1 MSDGETPKVSR
12 SKNPKS
18 LIDNLSEV
26 QANSDSIEVQ
36 KLTKAKAQEKKAMAK
51 RLEKAIDRRDLS
63 KDKLLRI
70 REGIKE
76 PGKSI
81 HWLNLQLENLRRCY
95 EELEK
100 SFLEICDVVPRDQ
113 REEFKVDNIQSE
125 EIYDQ
130 LYVSIQSQIAEW
142 KAKEES
148 SKLNAMA
155 PAFNPPHQPAVVNS
169 MPHLHVPLP
178 TFDGNLENWYSFK
191 CMFQTIMSRY
201 PNESPAI
208 KLYHLKNALVGN
220 AAGKIDQDIIN
231 NNDYSA
237 AWKMLQDEYEDER
250 LIIDTHI
257 DALLSLPKMTTESG
271 DELRKLIDTC
281 TKHVDALKNRELPVE
296 GLAEMILVNVI
307 AKRLDKDTRKLW
319 ESQLSQ
325 EELPS
330 YIEMI
335 DYLRERIRILQK
347 MTGYA
352 VQRAVS
358 TTKQRSKPE
367 QKMMQARNFV
377 QTKELCHCCN
387 GDHLIYKCGQFKE
400 LSISNRYAKVK
411 QAGLCFNCLRRGHRT
426 VDCNSDKSCK
436 SCKRKHHSLLHEE
449 KPSTTKKPD
458 SDQVVAPEEHQEVA
472 VQAGSVNYATS
483 LMVKQQ
489 VLLSTAEVIVSGS
502 GNKTV
507 PCRALLDSGSDS
519 NLISETLARQL
530 NLVMDNIN
538 LPISGLNN
546 AETRVKY
553 KLRTK
558 ISSRV
563 NSFNAILEFLVVP
576 KITTNLPMMKVDIRS
591 WCIPPNAALADPSF
605 HEPQEIQM
613 IIGAELFFALVK
625 NGRVKLGDGN
635 PMLVETD
642 LGWIVSGPV
651 KTHSPRHPRANCQL
665 NICEEQI
672 NHTLVKFWELESVQE
687 ASPLTSKEQA
697 IEKHFEQTHF
707 RDDTGRYTVRLPFNK
722 NKGQLGD
729 SLETARSR
737 FNRLL
742 RSFTN
747 ETKHAR
753 YTEFM
758 TEYQTLG
765 HMVEVFDEPDHCYF
779 LPHHAVYKESSTTT
793 KIRVVFD
800 ASAKTSS
807 GVSLNDVLGVG
818 PTVLITILLRFCCY
832 PVVLTADIPK
842 MYRQVQIHEDDR
854 KYQRILWLNSK
865 NEIGVFELATVT
877 YGCASAPF
885 LATRALMQLAKDE
898 ALELPVGAR
907 VIEENSY
914 IDDFLTGG
922 NTNDEVIEIYKQL
935 AEILRRGGF
944 GVHKFCSNSEIV
956 RNHIPIELQETQA
969 NFEDADINNAGSHLE
984 STRLLPIQCG
994 SSRRAGAYKN
1004 ECSFGNWSSFR
1015 PMRLSW
1021 SGNNDGEDVDAG
1033 FMATEIRMG

>member
-1 MSDGETPKVSR
+1 MP
-12 SKNPKS
+12 
-18 LIDNLSEV
+18 L
-26 QANSDSIEVQ
+26 
-36 KLTKAKAQEKKAMAK
+36 KAMEISTADSMDP
-51 RLEKAIDRRDLS
+51 RRKAIDRRDLS

-76 PGKSI
+76 SGKSI

-155 PAFNPPHQPAVVNS
+155 PAFNPPHQPVVDNS
-169 MPHLHVPLP
+169 IPHLHDPLP

-201 PNESPAI
+201 PNESPAT

-220 AAGKIDQDIIN
+220 AAGKVDQDIIN

-237 AWKMLQDEYEDER
+237 AWKMLQDEYEDEQF
-250 LIIDTHI
+250 IIDTHI

-271 DELRKLIDTC
+271 EELRKLIDTC
-281 TKHVDALKNRELPVE
+281 TKHVDALKNRELPVD

-325 EELPS
+325 EELPT
-330 YIEMI
+330 YTEMI
-335 DYLRERIRILQK
+335 DYLRERVRILQK

-352 VQRAVS
+352 ERRGVS
-358 TTKQRSKPE
+358 TTKQRSKLG
-367 QKMMQARNFV
+367 QKTMQARNFV

-387 GDHLIYKCGQFKE
+387 GDHLIYKCSQFKE
-400 LSISNRYAKVK
+400 LSAGNRYAKVK
-411 QAGLCFNCLRRGHRT
+411 QADLCFNCLRRGHRT

-449 KPSTTKKPD
+449 KPSTSKKSD
-458 SDQVVAPEEHQEVA
+458 SQQVAAHEEHQEVA
-472 VQAGSVNYATS
+472 VHAGFVNYATS
-483 LMVKQQ
+483 LMVRQQ

-502 GNKTV
+502 GNMTV

-563 NSFNAILEFLVVP
+563 NSFNAILDFLVVP

-591 WCIPPNAALADPSF
+591 WCIPPNAPLADPSF

-613 IIGAELFFALVK
+613 IIGA
-625 NGRVKLGDGN
+625 
-635 PMLVETD
+635 
-642 LGWIVSGPV
+642 
-651 KTHSPRHPRANCQL
+651 
-665 NICEEQI
+665 
-672 NHTLVKFWELESVQE
+672 
-687 ASPLTSKEQA
+687 
-697 IEKHFEQTHF
+697 
-707 RDDTGRYTVRLPFNK
+707 
-722 NKGQLGD
+722 
-729 SLETARSR
+729 
-737 FNRLL
+737 
-742 RSFTN
+742 
-747 ETKHAR
+747 
-753 YTEFM
+753 
-758 TEYQTLG
+758 
-765 HMVEVFDEPDHCYF
+765 
-779 LPHHAVYKESSTTT
+779 
-793 KIRVVFD
+793 
-800 ASAKTSS
+800 
-807 GVSLNDVLGVG
+807 
-818 PTVLITILLRFCCY
+818 
-832 PVVLTADIPK
+832 
-842 MYRQVQIHEDDR
+842 
-854 KYQRILWLNSK
+854 
-865 NEIGVFELATVT
+865 
-877 YGCASAPF
+877 
-885 LATRALMQLAKDE
+885 
-898 ALELPVGAR
+898 
-907 VIEENSY
+907 
-914 IDDFLTGG
+914 
-922 NTNDEVIEIYKQL
+922 
-935 AEILRRGGF
+935 
-944 GVHKFCSNSEIV
+944 
-956 RNHIPIELQETQA
+956 
-969 NFEDADINNAGSHLE
+969 
-984 STRLLPIQCG
+984 
-994 SSRRAGAYKN
+994 
-1004 ECSFGNWSSFR
+1004 
-1015 PMRLSW
+1015 
-1021 SGNNDGEDVDAG
+1021 
-1033 FMATEIRMG
+1033 